1 MSIAACSSFLLI
13 LLTPVASSAAG
24 AISQGFQ
31 TDETTLTPGTLLS
44 FGPKQGFVEAAT
56 TNNAVNLA
64 GIASTESLVELS
76 AKGKNVQVV
85 VNGLTQALVSNA
97 NGAIEAGDKIT
108 ASPFAGIGMKATDPT
123 EIVGI
128 AQASLSS
135 EKTIQESVTE
145 KNGEKEMIS
154 VGAIPLEVNVAYFS
168 SNQNGSSIFVPPF
181 LQSIAD
187 AVSGSEV
194 SPLRVLASALTLI
207 LGFATVVI
215 ILYIS
220 IRASITAIG
229 RNPLA
234 NTAVRKG
241 LVDVLVMAAGI
252 LVVTLVTM
260 YVIVG
265 S

>member
-1 MSIAACSSFLLI
+1 MIIPSS
-13 LLTPVASSAAG
+13 ADAAG

-31 TDETTLTPGTLLS
+31 TVDTKLTPGALIS
-44 FGPKQGFVEAAT
+44 FSSKQGFVESAT
-56 TNNAVNLA
+56 SSNVGNLA
-64 GIASTESLVELS
+64 GIASTKSLVELS
-76 AKGKNVQVV
+76 ATDKNVQVV

-108 ASPFAGIGMKATDPT
+108 ASPFAGVGMKATNPT

-135 EKTIQESVTE
+135 EKTIQQSVTE
-145 KNGEKEMIS
+145 KNGEKETIT
-154 VGAIPLEVNVAYFS
+154 VGSIPLEVNVAYFS
-168 SNQNGSSIFVPPF
+168 SNQNGSSIFVPAF

-187 AVSGSEV
+187 AISGSDV
-194 SPLRVLASALTLI
+194 SPLRVLASTLTLI
-207 LGFATVVI
+207 LGFTTVVI
-215 ILYIS
+215 ILYTS
-220 IRASITAIG
+220 IRASIIAIG

-241 LVDVLVMAAGI
+241 LIDVLVMAAGI

-260 YVIVG
+260 YVIIG